1 MENDEFSVQTA
12 ERFEKEYSE
21 EKFWD
26 KLKRSAAKAGAA
38 VVYVALQLYY
48 VMLSGRVSLRDKALI
63 IGALGYLI
71 LPIDLIPDAFLVVG
85 FADDLT
91 ALMTVYRLV
100 KTNIDEEIR
109 NKAKGKTCELIG
121 KTELDDFSFLK

>member
-48 VMLSGRVSLRDKALI
+48 VMLSGRVSLPLR
-63 IGALGYLI
+63 
-71 LPIDLIPDAFLVVG
+71 
-85 FADDLT
+85 
-91 ALMTVYRLV
+91 
-100 KTNIDEEIR
+100 
-109 NKAKGKTCELIG
+109 
-121 KTELDDFSFLK
+121 S